1 VYFSLDA
8 AHTSGGHGWPA
19 SSSEEEEIDESESE
33 DEESEEEADD
43 VAELNALL
51 NNASRRDIRKL
62 LITARKD
69 ARKSAM
75 CMSILPV
82 RRKVYFAFNG
92 ELNPLVNKF
101 CSSVDSDIVIQ
112 ARNGESELQLE
123 TTLKVKY
130 PYRDSDFI
138 GSKGLIRQVREKEI
152 AADDETSSSSSS
164 SEDDSSSGTEEMEM
178 PLEDRNYDSFSDES
192 DQDSDNAMEASADKE
207 AQDGQQAPGYYAPE
221 STSDVDETNEKDGG
235 QFSPHILLRETRAY
249 PIFS

>member
-1 VYFSLDA
+1 MHVNEVPECA
-8 AHTSGGHGWPA
+8 
-19 SSSEEEEIDESESE
+19 
-33 DEESEEEADD
+33 
-43 VAELNALL
+43 
-51 NNASRRDIRKL
+51 
-62 LITARKD
+62 
-69 ARKSAM
+69 
-75 CMSILPV
+75 ILPV

-112 ARNGESELQLE
+112 ARNGESELQLRLE

-207 AQDGQQAPGYYAPE
+207 AQDGQQAPGYYAPDSE

-249 PIFS
+249 PHEKGECDK